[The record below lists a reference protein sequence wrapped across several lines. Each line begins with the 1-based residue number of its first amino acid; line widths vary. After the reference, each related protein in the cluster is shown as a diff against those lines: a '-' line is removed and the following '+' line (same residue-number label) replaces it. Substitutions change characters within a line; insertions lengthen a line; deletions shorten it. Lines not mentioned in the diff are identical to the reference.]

1 MKRIIFLKNTN
12 KKDSV
17 TKYLLSLLRKNIK
30 VFRFASLN
38 ASNMTA
44 MQNRDTKK
52 IKAIEWKSVKN
63 KLMMSL

>member
-17 TKYLLSLLRKNIK
+17 TKYLLFLLRKNMK

-44 MQNRDTKK
+44 MQN
-52 IKAIEWKSVKN
+52 
-63 KLMMSL
+63 